1 MQLTV
6 SQNFRAQT
14 AASFQEIFRAGR
26 ECAIHPV
33 TRRALLR
40 SIKTNALNLKF
51 LADEFVQIKAARDH
65 VAPRRGRRSIMC
77 IQRSA
82 ELFENVERKK
92 SDLSLVV
99 VLEVE
104 VTISANPAA
113 CDTFDHGHFDR
124 GMRVRLPTVMANE
137 IVSRRNVQVTDFHR
151 LQQYLKSSLMK
162 EVPSIGPG
170 RIIRRRRDGSLE
182 YLRDDLTIEEPL
194 EIRIAGKPLA
204 TTMRTPGHDEELA
217 AGFLVSEA
225 IVRDRGAIA
234 GISRDG
240 DNGVIV
246 DLATGVKL
254 KLNSAQRFGTISSSC
269 GLCGKT
275 SIDAIRQSFPAIES
289 TNVRI
294 DIETLLSLPEKLR
307 KAQSDFTRTG
317 GIHAAGIFDS
327 SGELKTVREDIGR
340 HNAVDKVIGRALLDG
355 LLPLNRDV
363 LLVSGRA
370 SFEIVQKA
378 LSAGIPIVAA
388 VSAPSTLAAEFA
400 RESNQTLIGFLR
412 PPSFN
417 IYSHIERVILEER

>member
-14 AASFQEIFRAGR
+14 AAPFQEIFRTRR
-26 ECAIHPV
+26 ERAIHPV

-65 VAPRRGRRSIMC
+65 VAPRRSRRSIMC
-77 IQRSA
+77 VQRSA
-82 ELFENVERKK
+82 QLFENIERKK
-92 SDLSLVV
+92 SDLSLVIV
-99 VLEVE
+99 FKVE
-104 VTISANPAA
+104 ITIASNPTAG
-113 CDTFDHGHFDR
+113 DTFNYGHFNR
-124 GMRVRLPTVMANE
+124 GMGVRLPTVMPNE
-137 IVSRRNVQVTDFHR
+137 IVSWRNVQVTDFHR

-162 EVPSIGPG
+162 EPHSIGPG
-170 RIIRRRRDGSLE
+170 RIIRRKKDGSLE

-194 EIRIAGKPLA
+194 EIRIGDKALA

-225 IVRDRGAIA
+225 IVHNRNQIA
-234 GISRDG
+234 KLSTDG
-240 DNGVIV
+240 DNRVIV
-246 DLATGVKL
+246 DLADGVKL

-275 SIDAIRQSFPAIES
+275 SIDEIRQHFSAIES

-294 DIETLLSLPEKLR
+294 DIETLLSLTEKLR
-307 KAQSDFTRTG
+307 NAQGDFARTG
-317 GIHAAGIFDS
+317 GIHAAGIFDV
-327 SGELKTVREDIGR
+327 SGELKIVREDIGR
-340 HNAVDKVIGRALLDG
+340 HNAVDKVIGRAFLDG
-355 LLPLNRDV
+355 LLPLNRHV

-378 LSAGIPIVAA
+378 LAAGIPVVAA
-388 VSAPSTLAAEFA
+388 VSAPSTLAVDFA

-417 IYSHIERVILEER
+417 IYSHIERVIVEGL